1 MLWYS
6 EFLASVRAYR
16 IARMEL
22 WKRCFCNPDVVFN
35 CNTFSAAEE
44 LLFWE
49 FVDKTH
55 GFYTQVSHEIIPAH
69 QYNPDLWELGDQ
81 YMKIVFED
89 GV

>member
-22 WKRCFCNPDVVFN
+22 WKRCFCNPDAVFN
-35 CNTFSAAEE
+35 CDTFSAAEE

-49 FVDKTH
+49 FVDKTR
-55 GFYTQVSHEIIPAH
+55 GFYTWVSHEVIPAH